1 MEVGPESLHY
11 LLRHAL
17 LHLQAPG
24 IGLHHAYELAEAH
37 GAALTREVA
46 DGGMPFE
53 GGEVVLAGA
62 HEGDALEDDGHGGQ
76 IAWQGLQLGGEVHA
90 VTRQSFCPEFR
101 YSRGSVPELRGAWIL
116 AKSTQQR
123 TDGSLGCGAIKGGDG
138 RFGHG
143 SASLRFLSP
152 RSGQQVQA

>member
-1 MEVGPESLHY
+1 
-11 LLRHAL
+11 
-17 LHLQAPG
+17 
-24 IGLHHAYELAEAH
+24 
-37 GAALTREVA
+37 
-46 DGGMPFE
+46 MPFE

-101 YSRGSVPELRGAWIL
+101 HAGRSVPELRGAWIL
-116 AKSTQQR
+116 AKSMQQR
-123 TDGSLGCGAIKGGDG
+123 TDGRLGGVAIKGGDG

-143 SASLRFLSP
+143 SPAQTRAYEQLGARFLVAAQG
-152 RSGQQVQA
+152 GQQILHSGGTVPG